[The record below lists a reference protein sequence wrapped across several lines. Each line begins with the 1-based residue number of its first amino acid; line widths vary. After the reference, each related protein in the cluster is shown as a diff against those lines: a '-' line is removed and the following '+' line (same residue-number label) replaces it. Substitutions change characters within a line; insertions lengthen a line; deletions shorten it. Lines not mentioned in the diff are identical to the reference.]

1 MLDRI
6 DFGGLVPREELPAV
20 YAAADVM
27 VSPSLAEGHALAPM
41 ECLACGTP
49 VVASGISGLRE
60 TVEHEANGLLVPP
73 GDPEALADALC
84 RILGDRALLDRL
96 SRASR
101 PSVERF
107 SWAGRVR
114 EFEALV
120 ARMIKGIDVLTPAD
134 VKVAVFN
141 GNGVRLMATT
151 TADYLKA
158 RDFSVTKI
166 GNAES
171 FGYDRTYVVV
181 LTDEKKAELLN
192 SALPQEAEIVTPSEF
207 EPHYSAL
214 KDLVPDGT
222 DLILVAGKGFTV
234 GGTASNG

>member
-1 MLDRI
+1 
-6 DFGGLVPREELPAV
+6 
-20 YAAADVM
+20 
-27 VSPSLAEGHALAPM
+27 
-41 ECLACGTP
+41 
-49 VVASGISGLRE
+49 
-60 TVEHEANGLLVPP
+60 
-73 GDPEALADALC
+73 
-84 RILGDRALLDRL
+84 
-96 SRASR
+96 
-101 PSVERF
+101 
-107 SWAGRVR
+107 
-114 EFEALV
+114 
-120 ARMIKGIDVLTPAD
+120 
-134 VKVAVFN
+134 
-141 GNGVRLMATT
+141 MATT